1 MTGMHRGVGSG
12 NPLIVS
18 AFHTSLVHQF
28 LIIGVVVVVLA
39 LAWNAVRAFQ
49 FRRQAAS
56 PAANVDAH
64 LARGGEP
71 QARVVLR
78 LLFGALWTLDG
89 LLQLQPSMPI
99 GLPGGV
105 LSPAAS
111 GAPDWVQHVVNV
123 GVTLWSN
130 HPITA
135 AASAVWIQ
143 LGIGIGLLVAPR
155 GAWSRSAGMVSAGWG
170 LVVWVFGEALGGLF
184 TPGSSWLFGLPG
196 AALFYVVAGLLL
208 ALPEASW
215 RTAALGRRLL
225 RCLGAL
231 FVAMGV
237 LQAWPGRGFWAGRA
251 THHAAPGLVTSMAS
265 QMAQVP
271 QPGVLASAVR
281 SFGSFDAE
289 HGWGVNL
296 FVVIALLGI
305 GVCLLSGERRLA
317 RVGVLAAIVVCLANW
332 VLVQDFGFFGGVGT
346 DPNSMLPTSFLLV
359 VGYLAMV
366 APAAAQAPAT
376 AAHHDA
382 VEPHGIAARS
392 PVYLLQVAAALC
404 AAAVVLIG
412 AAPMA
417 VASLNPHADPI
428 LTEAINGTPEHADFA
443 AFPFSLVDEHG
454 RRVTQAS
461 LRGHVVVLTFLDPV
475 CTTDCPLIAQQL
487 RSANGQLGA
496 ASAKVEFVAIDANPT
511 YLETSALLA
520 FDRHEQM
527 GTMRNWQY
535 LTGPLHSLDALWI
548 DYGVN
553 VSASTAGAMAA
564 HEDIIFVISPTGR
577 VRSIFTADPGGT
589 SALGSSLST
598 LVVDEVQ
605 RVLSL

>member
-18 AFHTSLVHQF
+18 AFHTSLAHQF
-28 LIIGVVVVVLA
+28 LLIGVIVIVLS
-39 LAWNAVRAFQ
+39 LAWNAMRAIQ
-49 FRRQAAS
+49 FRRQSTGAS
-56 PAANVDAH
+56 NIPAPSVIRVA
-64 LARGGEP
+64 EP
-71 QARVVLR
+71 QARLVLR

-105 LSPAAS
+105 LTPAAS
-111 GAPDWVQHVVNV
+111 GAPSWVQHVVNV

-143 LGIGIGLLVAPR
+143 LGIGLWLLVAPR
-155 GAWSRSAGMVSAGWG
+155 GAWSRCGGLVSAGWG
-170 LVVWVFGEALGGLF
+170 LVVWTFGEALGGLF
-184 TPGSSWLFGLPG
+184 TPGGSWLFGLPG

-208 ALPEASW
+208 ALPETAW
-215 RTAALGRRLL
+215 RSVVLGRRLL
-225 RCLGAL
+225 RFLGA
-231 FVAMGV
+231 FFIAMGV
-237 LQAWPGRGFWAGRA
+237 LQAWPGRGTWAGQA
-251 THHAAPGLVTSMAS
+251 TPRAAPGLVTAMVR

-271 QPGVLASAVR
+271 QPGVFASAVR
-281 SFGSFDAE
+281 SFGSFDAA
-289 HGWGVNL
+289 HGWAVNL
-296 FVVIALLGI
+296 FVVIALIGV
-305 GVCLLSGERRLA
+305 GVCLLTGDPRL
-317 RVGVLAAIVVCLANW
+317 VLIGVIAGVVVCLANW

-366 APAAAQAPAT
+366 VPAPASTAAQVARPEVAGR
-376 AAHHDA
+376 
-382 VEPHGIAARS
+382 GIVGRS
-392 PVYLLQVAAALC
+392 PVYLLQAAAALC
-404 AAAVVLIG
+404 AAAVVVIG

-417 VASLNPHADPI
+417 LASLDPHADPI
-428 LTEAINGTPEHADFA
+428 LTEAINGTPEQADFS
-443 AFPFSLVDEHG
+443 AFAFSLVNEHG
-454 RRVTQAS
+454 RRVTLAQ

-487 RSANGQLGA
+487 RSANDQLGA
-496 ASAKVEFVAIDANPT
+496 ASKHVEFVAIDANPT
-511 YLETSALLA
+511 FLQTSALLA

-527 GTMRNWQY
+527 GSMRNWQY
-535 LTGPLHSLDALWI
+535 LTGPLHSLNALWI
-548 DYGVN
+548 DYGVS
-553 VSASTAGAMAA
+553 VSASSAGAMAA
-564 HEDIIFVISPTGR
+564 HEDIICVISATGK
-577 VRSIFTADPGGT
+577 VRSVFAADPGGT

-598 LVVDEVQ
+598 QVVDEVQ